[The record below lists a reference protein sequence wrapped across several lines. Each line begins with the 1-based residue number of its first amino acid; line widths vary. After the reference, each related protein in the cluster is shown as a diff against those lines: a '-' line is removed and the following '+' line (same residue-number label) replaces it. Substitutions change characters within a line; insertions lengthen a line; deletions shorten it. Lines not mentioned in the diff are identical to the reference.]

1 MARWAN
7 TDVANTNHQA
17 HCEIAPM
24 RPLFSIVT
32 PVFNPPHD
40 AFEHC
45 IKSVYAQTNQNWQ
58 WCLVDDKS
66 TDPSVANR
74 LRQLQVLDKRIVVY
88 FRSENGG
95 IVEASNDALSLAT
108 GEFIVLLDNDD
119 ELHPNALAEVA
130 ARIELDPK
138 TDYIY
143 TDEDKITVTGEHYD
157 EFKKPK
163 WSPER
168 LLAHNYCS
176 HLSVIRRELVNAV
189 GRFRRGFE
197 GSQDYDL
204 ILRVVEKTSRI
215 AHIPKVLYH
224 WRSVPGS
231 VSIASNEKPYAFI
244 SATKAVTEHL
254 RRKNVDAVVEE
265 VKPYS
270 LSRVKRRL
278 KQSPRISIIIPTCG
292 TKKSLFGVDTCL
304 VVNAVESI
312 ERKTSYRNYEIIVL
326 VDAHT
331 PPEILSELQR
341 VSPLSLR
348 IVNYEKEFNF
358 SDKCNL
364 GVVSS
369 DAPFF
374 VLLNDDTEVI
384 SEDWLEVML
393 SHLQE
398 PDVAAVGPM
407 LLLED
412 GRIQSA
418 GHSHTPYPH
427 NFYNGRSIDELGE
440 LGILKVAREC
450 SGVTGACMMVRRSAY
465 FEVGGLSK
473 SFPLSFNDVDLS
485 FKFLDRGY
493 RIIWTP
499 FVRLFHFETA
509 SRANISTPKEV
520 ELATNRWGNRIY
532 GDEYCR
538 IE

>member
-1 MARWAN
+1 
-7 TDVANTNHQA
+7 
-17 HCEIAPM
+17 M
-24 RPLFSIVT
+24 RPQFSIIT

-40 AFEHC
+40 AFEQC
-45 IKSVYAQTNQNWQ
+45 IKSVYAQANTNWQ

-66 TDPSVANR
+66 TDNYVAQR
-74 LRQLQVLDKRIVVY
+74 LKELQVLDKRIVVY

-95 IVEASNDALSLAT
+95 IIEASNDALSLAT
-108 GEFIVLLDNDD
+108 GEFVVLLDNDD
-119 ELHPNALAEVA
+119 LLHTDALADVA
-130 ARIELDPK
+130 AQIELDPK
-138 TDYIY
+138 IDYIY
-143 TDEDKITVTGEHYD
+143 TDEDKITVDGIHYD

-176 HLSVIRRELVNAV
+176 HLSVIRRELVNAI

-231 VSIASNEKPYAFI
+231 VSIAATEKPYAFI

-254 RRKNVDAVVEE
+254 QRRNIDAEVEE
-265 VKPYS
+265 VKPYAI
-270 LSRVKRRL
+270 LRVNRRL
-278 KQSPRISIIIPTCG
+278 KQSPKISIIIPTCG

-304 VVNAVESI
+304 VVNTVESI
-312 ERKTSYRNYEIIVL
+312 ERKTRYKNYEIIV
-326 VDAHT
+326 VADAHT
-331 PPEILSELQR
+331 PPEVLFELQR
-341 VSPLSLR
+341 VSPLNLR
-348 IVNYEKEFNF
+348 IINYEKEFNF

-384 SEDWLEVML
+384 SEDWLETML
-393 SHLQE
+393 SYLQE

-450 SGVTGACMMVRRSAY
+450 TGVTGACMMVRRNAY

-509 SRANISTPKEV
+509 SRPNFSTQKEI
-520 ELATNRWGNRIY
+520 ELVTNRWGNKIY
-532 GDEYCR
+532 SDEYCR

>member
-1 MARWAN
+1 
-7 TDVANTNHQA
+7 
-17 HCEIAPM
+17 M
-24 RPLFSIVT
+24 RPQFSIIT

-40 AFEHC
+40 AFEQC
-45 IKSVYAQTNQNWQ
+45 IKSVYAQKITDWQ

-66 TDPSVANR
+66 TDSYVAKR
-74 LRQLQVLDKRIVVY
+74 LKELQVLDSRIIVY

-95 IVEASNDALSLAT
+95 IVDASNDALSLAT
-108 GEFIVLLDNDD
+108 GEFVVLLDNDD
-119 ELHPNALAEVA
+119 ELHTDALAEVA
-130 ARIELDPK
+130 SRIELDPEI
-138 TDYIY
+138 DYIY
-143 TDEDKITVTGEHYD
+143 TDEDKITVDGKHYD

-204 ILRVVEKTSRI
+204 ILRIVEKTSRI

-231 VSIASNEKPYAFI
+231 VSIAADEKPYAFI
-244 SATKAVTEHL
+244 SATKAISEHL
-254 RRKNVDAVVEE
+254 SRKNIDAEVEE
-265 VKPYS
+265 VTPYA

-278 KQSPRISIIIPTCG
+278 KQSPEIGIVIPTCG
-292 TKKSLFGVDTCL
+292 TTKSLFGVDTCL
-304 VVNAVESI
+304 VLNAVESI
-312 ERKTSYRNYEIIVL
+312 ERKTNYKNFEIIV
-326 VDAHT
+326 VADAYT
-331 PPEILSELQR
+331 PANVLSELQR
-341 VSPLSLR
+341 ISPTNLK

-358 SDKCNL
+358 SDKCNV
-364 GVVSS
+364 GVVNS
-369 DAPFF
+369 DAPFI

-393 SHLQE
+393 GYMQE

-427 NFYNGRSIDELGE
+427 NFYNGKSINELGE

-450 SGVTGACMMVRRSAY
+450 TGVTGACMMVRRNAY

-473 SFPLSFNDVDLS
+473 VFPLSFNDVDLS

-499 FVRLFHFETA
+499 FARLFHFETA
-509 SRANISTPKEV
+509 TRPNVSTPQEV
-520 ELATNRWGNRIY
+520 ELITNRWGNRIY
-532 GDEYCR
+532 NDEYCR

>member
-1 MARWAN
+1 
-7 TDVANTNHQA
+7 
-17 HCEIAPM
+17 M

-40 AFEHC
+40 AFEQC
-45 IKSVYAQTNQNWQ
+45 IKSVLSQTNYDWQ

-66 TDPSVANR
+66 TDDYVAKR
-74 LRQLQVLDKRIVVY
+74 LRELQVLDKRIVVY

-95 IVEASNDALSLAT
+95 IVEASNDALSLAS
-108 GEFIVLLDNDD
+108 GEFVVLLDNDD
-119 ELHPNALAEVA
+119 ELHPEALADVA
-130 ARIELDPK
+130 SELVRNPQL
-138 TDYIY
+138 DYIY
-143 TDEDKITVTGEHYD
+143 TDEDKISVDGMHYD

-176 HLSVIRRELVNAV
+176 HLSVIRREIVNRV
-189 GRFRRGFE
+189 GRFRRGFD

-204 ILRVVEKTSRI
+204 ILRVIEKTSRI

-244 SATKAVTEHL
+244 SATKAISEHL
-254 RRKNVDAVVEE
+254 SRKNIDAE
-265 VKPYS
+265 VIEVAPYA
-270 LSRVKRRL
+270 LSRVKRKL
-278 KQSPRISIIIPTCG
+278 KQTPLVSIIIPTCG
-292 TKKSLFGVDTCL
+292 TIKPLFGVETCL

-312 ERKTSYRNYEIIVL
+312 ERKTSYKNFEIIIVA
-326 VDAHT
+326 DSHT
-331 PPEILSELQR
+331 PQSVLDDLKRI
-341 VSPLSLR
+341 SPARLKV
-348 IVNYEKEFNF
+348 VNYEKKFNF

-364 GVVSS
+364 GVVNS
-369 DAPFF
+369 DGPFF

-384 SEDWLEVML
+384 SEDWLDVML
-393 SHLQE
+393 GHLQE

-418 GHSHTPYPH
+418 GHSHTSYPH
-427 NFYNGRSIDELGE
+427 NFYNGRSIKELGE

-450 SGVTGACMMVRRSAY
+450 TGVTAACMMVRRNSY

-473 SFPLSFNDVDLS
+473 TFPLSFNDVDLA

-509 SRANISTPKEV
+509 SRANVSTPE
-520 ELATNRWGNRIY
+520 ELELITNRWGQRIFN
-532 GDEYCR
+532 DEYCR

>member
-1 MARWAN
+1 M
-7 TDVANTNHQA
+7 Q
-17 HCEIAPM
+17 
-24 RPLFSIVT
+24 PLFSIIT
-32 PVFNPPHD
+32 PVYNPPHD
-40 AFEHC
+40 AFEKC
-45 IKSVYAQTNQNWQ
+45 IESVYAQEFTNWQ

-66 TDPSVANR
+66 SDPYVVAR
-74 LRQLQVLDKRIVVY
+74 IKELQVLDSRVVVY

-95 IVEASNDALSLAT
+95 IIEASNDALSLAM
-108 GEFIVLLDNDD
+108 GEFVVLLDNDD
-119 ELHPNALAEVA
+119 VLHADALAEVA
-130 ARIELDPK
+130 AQIELDPEI
-138 TDYIY
+138 DYIY
-143 TDEDKITVTGEHYD
+143 TDEDKVTVDGRHYD

-231 VSIASNEKPYAFI
+231 VSIAADEKPYAFI

-254 RRKNVDAVVEE
+254 QRKNIDAEVEE
-265 VKPYS
+265 VKPYAI
-270 LSRVKRRL
+270 SRVKRRL

-312 ERKTSYRNYEIIVL
+312 ERKTSYKNYEIIVIA
-326 VDAHT
+326 DTHT

-341 VSPLSLR
+341 VSPLNLR

-364 GVVSS
+364 GVVNS
-369 DAPFF
+369 DTPFF

-384 SEDWLEVML
+384 SEDWLEIML
-393 SHLQE
+393 SYLQE

-418 GHSHTPYPH
+418 GHSHTPDPH
-427 NFYNGRSIDELGE
+427 NFYNGRSIEELGE

-450 SGVTGACMMVRRSAY
+450 TGVTGACMMVRRNAY
-465 FEVGGLSK
+465 FEVGGMSK

-509 SRANISTPKEV
+509 SRPNFSTQKEV
-520 ELATNRWGNRIY
+520 ELVTNRWGNRIY
-532 GDEYCR
+532 SDEYCR